1 MKIEVTCKAYI
12 DIDISKP
19 DFWNS
24 DTINEYKEDLL
35 SEMGNTAMNQ
45 IWDNPVKNISEELE
59 IVSVTPYDEGCE
71 EFENILK
78 DWQKHYD
85 ERPDDLKIDVNYEPQ
100 VTYYSIYKHDDETN
114 SDYKICATPCTKVVS
129 PCYRDELDNL
139 KREINLILLEFI
151 EEPLNKITL
160 SLIKF
165 RVRNIIDKYI
175 EDKKIPD
182 FITENDFTIN
192 LNGFNI

>member
-35 SEMGNTAMNQ
+35 AEIGNITCDQ
-45 IWDNPVKNISEELE
+45 IWKNPVGQIAEELE
-59 IVSVTPYDEGCE
+59 IVNVTPYDEGCE

-100 VTYYSIYKHDDETN
+100 VTYHSIQKHDDETN
-114 SDYKICATPCTKVVS
+114 SDYTICATPCTKVVS

-139 KREINLILLEFI
+139 KREIDLMLLEFI

>member
-35 SEMGNTAMNQ
+35 AEIGNITCDQ
-45 IWDNPVKNISEELE
+45 IWKNPVGQIAEELE
-59 IVSVTPYDEGCE
+59 IVSVTPYEDGCE

-85 ERPDDLKIDVNYEPQ
+85 ERSDDLKIDVNYEPQ
-100 VTYYSIYKHDDETN
+100 VTHYSIQKHDDETN
-114 SDYKICATPCTKVVS
+114 SDYTICATPCTKVVS
-129 PCYRDELDNL
+129 PCYIDELDNL
-139 KREINLILLEFI
+139 KREIDLMLLEFI